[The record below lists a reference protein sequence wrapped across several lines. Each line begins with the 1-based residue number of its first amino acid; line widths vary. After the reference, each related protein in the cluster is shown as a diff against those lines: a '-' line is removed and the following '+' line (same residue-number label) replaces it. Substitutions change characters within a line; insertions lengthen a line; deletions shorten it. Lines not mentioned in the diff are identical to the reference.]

1 MNIVN
6 DHYLQDSQ
14 VLAEAVDFLKE
25 IIFAPNIQA
34 GQFEAETFQREK
46 ENLKAYLESIVEDKQ
61 TYASLALQSV
71 YFNQSEDQ
79 KIPSFGTVAALAEET
94 AASLAA
100 YYQKM
105 LAEDQVDI
113 FVLGDVNEA
122 ELVPL
127 FKQLPCTPR

>member
-1 MNIVN
+1 MIIIYRIVRFSPKRWTFEGN
-6 DHYLQDSQ
+6 Y
-14 VLAEAVDFLKE
+14 
-25 IIFAPNIQA
+25 FAPNIQA

-100 YYQKM
+100 YYQKCWRKIKW
-105 LAEDQVDI
+105 I
-113 FVLGDVNEA
+113 FC
-122 ELVPL
+122 
-127 FKQLPCTPR
+127 FR

>member
-1 MNIVN
+1 MIIIYRIVRFSPKRWTFEGN
-6 DHYLQDSQ
+6 Y
-14 VLAEAVDFLKE
+14 
-25 IIFAPNIQA
+25 FAPNIQA

-79 KIPSFGTVAALAEET
+79 KSLVSTVAALAEET

-100 YYQKM
+100 YYQKCWRKIKW
-105 LAEDQVDI
+105 I
-113 FVLGDVNEA
+113 F
-122 ELVPL
+122 L
-127 FKQLPCTPR
+127 F

>member
-14 VLAEAVDFLKE
+14 VLAEAVDFWRKLFLPQYSSGP
-25 IIFAPNIQA
+25 IRGGNLPT
-34 GQFEAETFQREK
+34 GK

-79 KIPSFGTVAALAEET
+79 K
-94 AASLAA
+94 SL
-100 YYQKM
+100 
-105 LAEDQVDI
+105 VS
-113 FVLGDVNEA
+113 G
-122 ELVPL
+122 PL
-127 FKQLPCTPR
+127 RR

>member
-79 KIPSFGTVAALAEET
+79 K
-94 AASLAA
+94 SL
-100 YYQKM
+100 
-105 LAEDQVDI
+105 VS
-113 FVLGDVNEA
+113 G
-122 ELVPL
+122 PL
-127 FKQLPCTPR
+127 RR

>member
-1 MNIVN
+1 MCIR
-6 DHYLQDSQ
+6 DS
-14 VLAEAVDFLKE
+14 
-25 IIFAPNIQA
+25 
-34 GQFEAETFQREK
+34 
-46 ENLKAYLESIVEDKQ
+46 
-61 TYASLALQSV
+61 

-122 ELVPL
+122 AVSYTHLH
-127 FKQLPCTPR
+127 FA

>member
-1 MNIVN
+1 IGVSKKGNQHWFNISMNIVN

-105 LAEDQVDI
+105 LAE
-113 FVLGDVNEA
+113 
-122 ELVPL
+122 
-127 FKQLPCTPR
+127 